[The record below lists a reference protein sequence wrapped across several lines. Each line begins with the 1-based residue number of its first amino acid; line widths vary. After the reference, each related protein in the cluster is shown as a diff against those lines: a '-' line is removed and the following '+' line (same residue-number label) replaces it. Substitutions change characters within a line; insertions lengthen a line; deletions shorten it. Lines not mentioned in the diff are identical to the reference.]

1 VTTYGATLLSLKYRG
16 QEMTLNWDNLE
27 DLVNKDKNPKYG
39 ATCGRVAGRISKAK
53 FEINGEQFELEAN
66 NGPNCLHG
74 GSEGFD
80 NRVWKAKQCQKMI
93 ELSPGKISNLPGIE
107 FKRVSPHMECGFP
120 GEITV
125 YSYYLLSAQNQLVM
139 KWEATMQDEQGT

>member
-1 VTTYGATLLSLKYRG
+1 
-16 QEMTLNWDNLE
+16 
-27 DLVNKDKNPKYG
+27 
-39 ATCGRVAGRISKAK
+39 
-53 FEINGEQFELEAN
+53 
-66 NGPNCLHG
+66 
-74 GSEGFD
+74 
-80 NRVWKAKQCQKMI
+80 MI

-139 KWEATMQDEQGT
+139 KWEATMQDEQGTSTPINLCNHAYWNLSGDFKEANIGDHELFINSSQVLEFNKF